1 MWPSFSP
8 GLTSGTPSKKC
19 FVQKMSFFGDSLT
32 FKVYPRPKPNSFFN
46 GNFRGHWM
54 ADFTSGLQWAET
66 DSSVNLISI
75 KRQWISLHFIQIFYI
90 FLCRFY
96 LNPHTQ
102 AHIEAVRTRC
112 LTRCCLPFNFWPS
125 LQWLIDYL
133 IIWLRSNL
141 FMPKNVHFEV
151 DVDITFVMMLT
162 LRVSSINL
170 MCKNI

>member
-1 MWPSFSP
+1 MGVGWGVVSTYWHLKFTQGP
-8 GLTSGTPSKKC
+8 TH
-19 FVQKMSFFGDSLT
+19 FV
-32 FKVYPRPKPNSFFN
+32 N
-46 GNFRGHWM
+46 GNFRGCWM

-170 MCKNI
+170 MCKKF